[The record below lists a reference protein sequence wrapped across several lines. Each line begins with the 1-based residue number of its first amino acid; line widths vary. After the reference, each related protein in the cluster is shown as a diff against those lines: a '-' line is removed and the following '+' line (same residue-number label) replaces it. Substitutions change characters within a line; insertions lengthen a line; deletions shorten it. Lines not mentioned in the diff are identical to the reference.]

1 MDSILFKKTK
11 INNLEL
17 KNRFLMSAAASAK
30 VTEDGDIIA
39 DKPLIH
45 YRVARGGVGLIING
59 AANVHISGRSS
70 IKSSLIDDDE
80 RIPSFR
86 RFADRVHAG
95 GAPVSF
101 QLTHGG
107 LWAGA
112 FQIANDRRPF
122 APSYVIQDK
131 LCKYMSPNREDCPAT
146 EEQVY
151 EIIEA
156 YGDSAARAKK
166 AGFDAVEVHA
176 AHDSL
181 LAQFLSP
188 VTNIRQDKWG
198 GNIENRCRLH
208 CEVMANIRKKV
219 GAGFPVIIKLGVCED
234 LKGGLTL
241 DDGIKAAEIIAQKG
255 DVDAIEVSQ
264 GLSSS
269 DVDFNGMSIKTGIN
283 SIKKEAY
290 YREWTK
296 AVKSAVGGGALVI
309 MQGGLRSFEL
319 MEEVVQN
326 GEADLVSM
334 CRPYIC
340 EPGIVNRWMEG
351 DREKAKCISCNN
363 CIIEGI
369 MKGKPLECGL
379 REKLGVP
386 DYTKE

>member
-1 MDSILFKKTK
+1 MNSILFEKTK
-11 INNLEL
+11 INNLKL
-17 KNRFLMSAAASAK
+17 RNRFLMSAVASAK
-30 VTEDGDIIA
+30 VTKDGDIIA

-45 YRVARGGVGLIING
+45 YRIAGGGVSLIIYG

-70 IKSSLIDDDE
+70 IKSSLIDDDR

-86 RFADRVHAG
+86 RFADRIHEE
-95 GAPVSF
+95 GALAAF

-107 LWAGA
+107 LWAGD
-112 FQIANDRRPF
+112 FQIENGRQPF
-122 APSYVIQDK
+122 APSYIIHDK
-131 LCKYMSPNREDCPAT
+131 LLKYMSPNRENYPAT
-146 EEQVY
+146 GEQIY
-151 EIIEA
+151 EIIES

-166 AGFDAVEVHA
+166 AGFDAVEVHS

-181 LAQFLSP
+181 LSQFLSP
-188 VTNIRQDKWG
+188 VTNIREDKWG
-198 GNIENRCRLH
+198 GDIENRCRFH

-219 GAGFPVIIKLGVCED
+219 GTDFPVIIKLGVCED

-241 DDGIKAAEIIAQKG
+241 DDGIRAAEIIAQKG

-269 DVDFNGMSIKTGIN
+269 DTDFNGMSIKIGIN
-283 SIKKEAY
+283 CIEKEAY

-296 AVKSAVGGGALVI
+296 VVKSAVGDSVLVI

-351 DREKAKCISCNN
+351 DRSKAKCISCNK
-363 CIIEGI
+363 CIIEAI
-369 MKGKPLECGL
+369 MKGQPLECML
-379 REKLGVP
+379 REKLNAQEK
-386 DYTKE
+386 T